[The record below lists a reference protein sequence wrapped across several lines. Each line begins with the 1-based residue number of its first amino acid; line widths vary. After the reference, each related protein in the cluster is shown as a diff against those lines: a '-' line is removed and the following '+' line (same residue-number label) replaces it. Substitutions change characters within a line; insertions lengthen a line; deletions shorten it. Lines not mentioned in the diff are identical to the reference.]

1 MPAPCGLH
9 LHANIS
15 EVTPAAVGRTWLV
28 MLVEVVKAETAASGA
43 GSAAVKALKRQLF
56 DKLLAALQDVVK
68 SADAGRRGADV
79 LPGA

>member
-1 MPAPCGLH
+1 M
-9 LHANIS
+9 
-15 EVTPAAVGRTWLV
+15 